1 MKRAVK
7 AVLRKLKSGDPIRV
21 TWEDASDDE
30 GDYSKFTWHRMED
43 VLKDTSVTTIRTNTT
58 FLQFKNRTL
67 FIFGNE
73 DVGPKE
79 IKEIA
84 LRGQIPIE
92 TVLKI
97 ERLYTADELSDLS

>member
-1 MKRAVK
+1 
-7 AVLRKLKSGDPIRV
+7 
-21 TWEDASDDE
+21 
-30 GDYSKFTWHRMED
+30 MED

-79 IKEIA
+79 TKEIA

-92 TVLKI
+92 TVLKL
-97 ERLYTADELSDLS
+97 ERLYTVDELSDLS